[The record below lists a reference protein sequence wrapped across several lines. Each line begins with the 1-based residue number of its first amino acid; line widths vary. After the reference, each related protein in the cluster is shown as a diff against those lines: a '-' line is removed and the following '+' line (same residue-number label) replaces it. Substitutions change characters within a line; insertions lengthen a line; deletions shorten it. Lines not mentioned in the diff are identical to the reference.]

1 MIYCIFMQS
10 RLGMVC
16 VRPAAFRL
24 YSSALFPRPCVVFR
38 KSLNF
43 WVFLMERLLE
53 FVMNHP
59 ELVVPFV
66 VLLVLL
72 IMLES
77 RRGGKTVSSQ
87 QLTNLVNKEGAVV
100 VDVRESKEYREGH
113 ITESRNIPFASLKE
127 NLAQLE
133 KFKDKPVIL
142 VCKMG
147 QHAGAAGRI
156 LSTSGFK
163 DVRRLSGGITT
174 WKSDGLPLVKGK

>member
-1 MIYCIFMQS
+1 M
-10 RLGMVC
+10 
-16 VRPAAFRL
+16 
-24 YSSALFPRPCVVFR
+24 
-38 KSLNF
+38 N
-43 WVFLMERLLE
+43 RLLE
-53 FVMNHP
+53 FVLNHP
-59 ELVVPFV
+59 ELVIPFF
-66 VLLVLL
+66 VLLTLL

-87 QLTNLVNKEGAVV
+87 MLTNLVNKEDAVV
-100 VDVRESKEYREGH
+100 VDVRDAKEFREGH
-113 ITESRNIPFASLKE
+113 ITESRNIPFSSLKD
-127 NLAQLE
+127 NLTQLE